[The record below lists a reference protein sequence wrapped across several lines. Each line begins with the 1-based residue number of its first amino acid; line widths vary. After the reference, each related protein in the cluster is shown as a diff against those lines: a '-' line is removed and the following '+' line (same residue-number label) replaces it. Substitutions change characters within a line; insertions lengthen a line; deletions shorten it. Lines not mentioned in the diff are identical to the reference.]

1 MTTEKEA
8 GKIMAENIK
17 LRLQEKN
24 ISKAEFARVTGRT
37 RQRISKVLE
46 GLENGSITLKTMC
59 ELANGLDI
67 KPEQLF
73 EKLEIEI
80 KLKPKGEWLLIKLKI
95 KSIELGE
102 WKYWNKYK

>member
-1 MTTEKEA
+1 MITEKEA
-8 GKIMAENIK
+8 GKTMAKNIK

-37 RQRISKVLE
+37 RQRINKILE
-46 GLENGSITLKTMC
+46 SLENGSITLKTMC
-59 ELANGLDI
+59 EFANGLDI

-80 KLKPKGEWLLIKLKI
+80 KLKPKGE
-95 KSIELGE
+95 
-102 WKYWNKYK
+102 

>member
-37 RQRISKVLE
+37 RQGINKILE

-73 EKLEIEI
+73 KKLEIEI
-80 KLKPKGEWLLIKLKI
+80 KLKPKGE
-95 KSIELGE
+95 
-102 WKYWNKYK
+102 

>member
-1 MTTEKEA
+1 MITEKEV

-37 RQRISKVLE
+37 RQRINKIFE

-80 KLKPKGEWLLIKLKI
+80 KLKPKGEGL
-95 KSIELGE
+95 
-102 WKYWNKYK
+102 